1 MKKILFTGGGTLG
14 HIYPAISFIRK
25 IKEKYP
31 NTYIIYFATTKDQKY
46 SVLKEPLIDEIY
58 YFEVS
63 GIPTNKLKIFKAFIK
78 NVKAYN
84 KMQKIIKQNEI
95 SLCIGMG
102 GYISGITIMACNRNK
117 IPAVIHEQ
125 NSRIGFANKLVLNK
139 VDKIFTSFE
148 NTIVQTKYESKIECI
163 GNPRYDIAKMAPQSK
178 YRNKYQ
184 ILITSGSLGS
194 KVINDIAI
202 GFLNS
207 DFSKKF
213 TTTLITGSKYYDDVI
228 KNVLPGN
235 HYQIKPFSDQM
246 LKEMGLAG
254 IVISRAGST
263 TLFEILALKCAA
275 IVIPSPNVTNNHQ
288 YYNAKSLEEK
298 GLIYMLEETALKDNL
313 EKALADILKKYD
325 EIMMNLDKYTL
336 NNVSDS
342 FLEKIKLYIEGD

>member
-46 SVLKEPLIDEIY
+46 SVLKEPLIDEIH

-148 NTIVQTKYESKIECI
+148 NTIVPTK
-163 GNPRYDIAKMAPQSK
+163 
-178 YRNKYQ
+178 
-184 ILITSGSLGS
+184 
-194 KVINDIAI
+194 
-202 GFLNS
+202 
-207 DFSKKF
+207 
-213 TTTLITGSKYYDDVI
+213 
-228 KNVLPGN
+228 
-235 HYQIKPFSDQM
+235 
-246 LKEMGLAG
+246 
-254 IVISRAGST
+254 
-263 TLFEILALKCAA
+263 
-275 IVIPSPNVTNNHQ
+275 
-288 YYNAKSLEEK
+288 
-298 GLIYMLEETALKDNL
+298 
-313 EKALADILKKYD
+313 
-325 EIMMNLDKYTL
+325 
-336 NNVSDS
+336 
-342 FLEKIKLYIEGD
+342 